1 MGGGG
6 VGGGRSRGG
15 VNTGGAYAVT
25 MSAKVRDEQHEYGTV
40 VTASGPSP
48 CPGLPS
54 LHHLY

>member
-1 MGGGG
+1 MGGR
-6 VGGGRSRGG
+6 RSRGG
-15 VNTGGAYAVT
+15 AITGGPYALT